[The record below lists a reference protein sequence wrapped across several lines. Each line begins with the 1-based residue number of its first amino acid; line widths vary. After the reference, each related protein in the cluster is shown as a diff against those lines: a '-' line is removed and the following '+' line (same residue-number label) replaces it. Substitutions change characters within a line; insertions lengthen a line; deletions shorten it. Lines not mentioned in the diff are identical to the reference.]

1 MVALA
6 FRINPAAP
14 YEPFPKVK
22 LGAIHCHLHI
32 LNAELELQ
40 EALCLASG
48 DHPAGPT
55 AGGNEVIICNG
66 VYVCKNRLGEV
77 WGLVNDGFAP
87 PEGVRLLNACV
98 LIHKRRLELAQ

>member
-1 MVALA
+1 MVVLV
-6 FRINPAAP
+6 FRISPAAP
-14 YEPFPKVK
+14 YDPIHQIQ
-22 LGAIHCHLHI
+22 LGTIHCHLHI

-66 VYVCKNRLGEV
+66 VYVCQNRLGEV

-87 PEGVRLLNACV
+87 PEGVRLLNAGV

>member
-40 EALCLASG
+40 EALRLASG

-66 VYVCKNRLGEV
+66 VYVCQNRLGEV
-77 WGLVNDGFAP
+77 RSLVHDGFAP

-98 LIHKRRLELAQ
+98 LIHKRRLKLVQ